1 MSLPQSYSF
10 TRYLAAK
17 KSIDDR
23 ALNRVVWQ
31 SLRENLPPSTRER
44 PLQVLEIGAGI
55 GTMIERAWDWGLLDY
70 AAYTALDADM
80 DNMVAAWQRLDAWA
94 RRQPEIRRVFAGDD
108 LAIEADGRLLQIRF
122 LAADLFE
129 FLAAAAGP
137 FDLLIA
143 NAFLDLVDIPSTM
156 PSILR
161 LLRPGGLFYFTIN
174 FDGITLFEPEIDPQF
189 DSLVQELYHRTM
201 DERVTAGKPA
211 GDSRAGR
218 HLFGL
223 LKAAGAEILQ
233 AGASDWVV
241 FSGKEG
247 YPLDEAYFL
256 HFILHTVHQALAGRP
271 ELAGGRFDA
280 WVAQRYRQVQDG
292 ELVYIAHQVDFAGRM
307 P

>member
-1 MSLPQSYSF
+1 MSSLQPYSF

-31 SLRENLPPSTRER
+31 SLSENLPPSTLQH

-80 DNMVAAWQRLDAWA
+80 ENMVTAWQRLDSWA
-94 RRQPEIRRVFAGDD
+94 RQQPDIQRVYAGDD
-108 LAIEADGRLLQIRF
+108 LAIEGNERLLEIRF

-129 FLAAAAGP
+129 YLEAASGMY
-137 FDLLIA
+137 DLLIA
-143 NAFLDLVDIPSTM
+143 NAFLDLVDIPSTL
-156 PSILR
+156 PLILR

-174 FDGITLFEPEIDPQF
+174 FDGMTLFEPQIDPYF
-189 DSLVQELYHRTM
+189 DSLVQELYHSTM
-201 DERVTAGKPA
+201 DKRVTAGKPS

-223 LKAAGAEILQ
+223 LKASGAEIMQ

-247 YPLDEAYFL
+247 YPQDEAYFL
-256 HFILHTVHQALAGRP
+256 HFILHTVHQSLAGRP
-271 ELAGGRFDA
+271 ELMGDRFDDWIA
-280 WVAQRYRQVQDG
+280 RRHRQVQDG
-292 ELVYIAHQVDFAGRM
+292 ELVYIAHQVDFLGRM

>member
-31 SLRENLPPSTRER
+31 ALRENLPPSSRER

-55 GTMIERAWDWGLLDY
+55 GTMIERLWDWGLLDY

-80 DNMVAAWQRLDAWA
+80 DTLVAAWQRLGNWA
-94 RRQPEIRRVFAGDD
+94 RQQPDIRRVYAGDD
-108 LAIEADGRLLQIRF
+108 LAIEADGRLLEIRF

-129 FLAAAAGP
+129 FLEAAGTY
-137 FDLLIA
+137 DLLIA
-143 NAFLDLVDIPSTM
+143 NAFLDLVDIPSTL
-156 PSILR
+156 PLILR
-161 LLRPGGLFYFTIN
+161 LLKPGGLFYFTIN
-174 FDGITLFEPEIDPQF
+174 FDGMTVFEPEIDPQL
-189 DSLVQELYHRTM
+189 DSLIQELYHRTM

-211 GDSRAGR
+211 GDSRSGR

-241 FSGKEG
+241 FSEQEG
-247 YPLDEAYFL
+247 YTLDEAYFL

-271 ELAGGRFDA
+271 ELAGVRFDEWIA
-280 WVAQRYRQVQDG
+280 RRHQQVEDG
-292 ELVYIAHQVDFAGRM
+292 ELVYIAHQVDFVGRM

>member
-1 MSLPQSYSF
+1 MSLPQPYSF

-23 ALNRVVWQ
+23 ALNRVVWH
-31 SLRENLPPSTRER
+31 SLMENMPPSSRER
-44 PLQVLEIGAGI
+44 PLKVLEIGAGI

-80 DNMVAAWQRLDAWA
+80 DNMVAAWQRLDNWA
-94 RRQPEIRRVFAGDD
+94 RQQPDIRRVYAGDD
-108 LAIEADGRLLQIRF
+108 LAIEADERLLEIRF

-129 FLAAAAGP
+129 FVEAAGTY
-137 FDLLIA
+137 DLLIA
-143 NAFLDLVDIPSTM
+143 NAFLDLVDIPSTL
-156 PSILR
+156 PIILH

-174 FDGITLFEPEIDPQF
+174 FDGMTVFEPEIDPQL
-189 DSLVQELYHRTM
+189 DALIQELYHRTM

-218 HLFGL
+218 HLFGQ

-233 AGASDWVV
+233 AGVSDWVV
-241 FSGKEG
+241 FSGQEG
-247 YPLDEAYFL
+247 YPQDEAYFL
-256 HFILHTVHQALAGRP
+256 HFILHTVQQALAGRP
-271 ELAGGRFDA
+271 ELAGGRLDD
-280 WVAQRYRQVQDG
+280 WIDRRHRQVLDG
-292 ELVYIAHQVDFAGRM
+292 ELVYIAHQVDFVGRM